1 MPANPSR
8 SATAAPA
15 RNGPV
20 AFQRLCGDGAA
31 RLGILQTARG
41 AVRTPAFAPVAT
53 RGALKGVTTADL
65 PTDGFDLLLAN
76 TYHLLV
82 RPGAETVAA
91 LGGIQKMLAWNGPV
105 LTDSG
110 GFQVFSLAGLRKLD
124 REGVTFQNH
133 LDGAPMRLT
142 PASVVAAQEQIGS
155 DIAMVLDVCPPLPAP
170 NEEIRRAVDW
180 TSRWAEQS
188 LSARRKSEMALFA
201 IVQGGLDIELR
212 RRSARELTALDFDG
226 YAIGGLSVGESAAD
240 MYRTLDAT
248 VSELPADQIR
258 YLMGVGR
265 PDNIVEAVARGVDM
279 FDCVLPTRNARN
291 GQLLTWSG
299 ILSIQRSEWA
309 GSSEPLDARCA
320 CAACRTAS
328 RGLLRHLFKT
338 GELNYFRLA
347 TVHNLTFMAQLM
359 AEIRYAIA
367 EARFDDL
374 RQQILQAYAPGR
386 TAR

>member
-1 MPANPSR
+1 MPVNPSNPTT
-8 SATAAPA
+8 TAVT
-15 RNGPV
+15 RKSPV
-20 AFQRLCGDGAA
+20 TFQLLASDGAA
-31 RLGILQTARG
+31 RLGVLQTPRG
-41 AVRTPAFAPVAT
+41 AIRTPAFAPVAT

-91 LGGIQKMLAWNGPV
+91 LGGIQKMLAWDGPV

-133 LDGAPMRLT
+133 MDGAPMRLT
-142 PASVVAAQEQIGS
+142 PASVVEAQEQMGS

-170 NEEIRRAVDW
+170 AEDIRRAVDW

-188 LSARRKSEMALFA
+188 LAARGQQTMALFA
-201 IVQGGLDIELR
+201 IVQGGLDADLR
-212 RRSARELTALDFDG
+212 RRSARELTALGFDG
-226 YAIGGLSVGESAAD
+226 YAIGGLSVGESAED
-240 MYRTLDAT
+240 MYRTLDVT
-248 VSELPADQIR
+248 VPELPADRIR

-265 PDNIVEAVARGVDM
+265 PDNIVEAVTRGIDL

-299 ILSIQRSEWA
+299 ILSIQRSEWTNA
-309 GSSEPLDARCA
+309 DEPIDARCP

-328 RGLLRHLFKT
+328 RGLLRHLYKT
-338 GELNYFRLA
+338 RELNYFRLA
-347 TVHNLTFMAQLM
+347 TVHNLTFMSQLM

-367 EARFDDL
+367 DSRFDDL
-374 RQQILQAYAPGR
+374 RQRILQAYAPGR